1 MAEKPIFKGVR
12 HVAVVVKDLDEAM
25 KRYWDEYGIGPW
37 NIYTFDPSTVSD
49 MIIRNER
56 VDHAFR
62 LAETRIGDFM
72 WELIEPLDDTCV
84 YAEFLKKH
92 GEGLHHVCFIV
103 DSYDEAM
110 AFFQGKGIGRL
121 HGGRW
126 HGSTYT
132 YLETEDTLSII
143 AELEDKPE
151 GWESPTPEATYP

>member
-1 MAEKPIFKGVR
+1 MAEKPIFKGIE
-12 HVAVVVKDLDEAM
+12 HIAVVVKDLDEAM

-62 LAETRIGDFM
+62 LAETKIGDVGF
-72 WELIEPLDDTCV
+72 ELIEPLDDTCV
-84 YAEFLKKH
+84 YAEFLKQH
-92 GEGLHHVCFIV
+92 GEGLHHVGFAV
-103 DSYDEAM
+103 DSCDEAM
-110 AFFQGKGIGRL
+110 AFFRGKGIGVL
-121 HGGRW
+121 HGGTW
-126 HGSTYT
+126 HGQTYT
-132 YLETEDTLSII
+132 YLESEDTLSII